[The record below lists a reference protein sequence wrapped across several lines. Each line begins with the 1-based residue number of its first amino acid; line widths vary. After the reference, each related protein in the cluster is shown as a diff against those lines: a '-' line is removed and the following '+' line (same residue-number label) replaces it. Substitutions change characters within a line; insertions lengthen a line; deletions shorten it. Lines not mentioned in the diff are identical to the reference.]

1 MKTGLGPSKIMMAHI
16 YNLYA
21 DMKAQRDK
29 AIRTSAVVAEK
40 KANSNKRPFDQAWF
54 DKVIESHQVEDD

>member
-1 MKTGLGPSKIMMAHI
+1 MMAHI

-29 AIRTSAVVAEK
+29 VIRTSAVVAEK